1 MPVEAKLVLGVDVE
15 SARREDRPLEDKGS
29 ITHWIHEIKR
39 GESAAANALWER
51 YFEKLVRL
59 ARRKLDGMPRG
70 IADEEDVA
78 LSAFDSFCRA
88 AAKGRFPDLADR
100 DGLWRLLIQMT
111 ARKAVDLI
119 RYNER
124 KKRKVFGES
133 AIGDTDATDATEAQG
148 FAQVIGDEPTPEFAA
163 MVTEEYERL
172 LALLE
177 DPELE
182 AIAIA
187 KMEGFKNAEIA
198 RDRGCS
204 VRTVERQ
211 LHLIRRKWE
220 QERPS

>member
-29 ITHWIHEIKR
+29 ITHWIHEIKS
-39 GESAAANALWER
+39 GESAAANALWEH

-59 ARRKLDGMPRG
+59 ARRKLDGVPRR

-88 AAKGRFPDLADR
+88 AKKGRFPDLADR

-119 RYNER
+119 RYNSR
-124 KKRKVFGES
+124 QKRKVLGES
-133 AIGDTDATDATEAQG
+133 VLGKGESTDAQG
-148 FAQVIGDEPTPEFAA
+148 IAQVIGDEPTPEFAA

-182 AIAIA
+182 AIAVA
-187 KMEGFKNAEIA
+187 KMEGFENTEIA
-198 RDRGCS
+198 RKHGCA

-220 QERPS
+220 QERPA

>member
-1 MPVEAKLVLGVDVE
+1 MKDE
-15 SARREDRPLEDKGS
+15 RS
-29 ITHWIHEIKR
+29 ITHWIHEIKE
-39 GESAAANALWER
+39 GESAAANALWEH
-51 YFEKLVRL
+51 YFEKLVGL
-59 ARRKLDGMPRG
+59 ARRKLDGMPRRM
-70 IADEEDVA
+70 ADEEDVA

-124 KKRKVFGES
+124 KKRKVLGES
-133 AIGDTDATDATEAQG
+133 AIGHADASEAQG

-182 AIAIA
+182 EIAIA

-198 RDRGCS
+198 RKQGCA

-220 QERPS
+220 QERPA